1 MVVNLTLAKQK
12 ATPVN
17 QAIAA
22 LIIGLI
28 CMLIAHVIRVEP
40 GSEYFAA
47 MIGIILFTIINTVV
61 SLNHSSFARYTLPSY
76 YIYIALVALL
86 FISARLLSGISI
98 WNLPIYRM
106 MLTSVTIF
114 FFIISTLVRVI
125 RLIYEVADQEG

>member
-12 ATPVN
+12 ATPLN

-28 CMLIAHVIRVEP
+28 LMAIASAIQVEP

-61 SLNHSSFARYTLPSY
+61 SLNHSSFVRYTLPSY

-98 WNLPIYRM
+98 WTLPIYRM